1 MDLFTLPTT
10 LMFRRSNHWIPAQ
23 ALRLEWS
30 MLWSKNKLNQ
40 FLLFLDSQG
49 KNILSNALA
58 WSHTKQV
65 QHRRGISHSYDW
77 QVVLMADEQEF
88 CNPMINISEKSW
100 QSSSPRQHHWF
111 TWEKKTGNATND
123 HVTRSGLQ
131 AGSSTPELK
140 LWNILR
146 PGQSPNIYLATSKL
160 WNYISLRKQVMVV
173 CILYRAAL
181 VFIFISDTQTW

>member
-77 QVVLMADEQEF
+77 QVVLMADQQEF

-100 QSSSPRQHHWF
+100 RASSPWQHHWF
-111 TWEKKTGNATND
+111 TRKKKGNATND

-173 CILYRAAL
+173 CILYPEAL

>member
-77 QVVLMADEQEF
+77 QVVLMADQQEF

-100 QSSSPRQHHWF
+100 RASSPWQHHWF
-111 TWEKKTGNATND
+111 TRKKGKCDERPCHEVWTPSRKFHTWIEALE
-123 HVTRSGLQ
+123 HPPARPVT
-131 AGSSTPELK
+131 K
-140 LWNILR
+140 H
-146 PGQSPNIYLATSKL
+146 
-160 WNYISLRKQVMVV
+160 
-173 CILYRAAL
+173 
-181 VFIFISDTQTW
+181 IFSNE